1 MKNNEKFTYSYSAPT
16 EKERIEIERIKLSYQ
31 SNPLSDF
38 DNLKILNF
46 KVKGLSLIFGISLG
60 ILGLL
65 IFGFGLTSILLWNMF
80 VFGIFSMI
88 IGPIIMLINFPL
100 YKKFLFLQEQK
111 YKEKILTLTNKI
123 INK

>member
-100 YKKFLFLQEQK
+100 YKKFLFLQ
-111 YKEKILTLTNKI
+111 
-123 INK
+123 